1 MNFVRKKEDDLIRK
15 TVDISRVSKVV
26 KGGKRMSFT
35 ALCVVG
41 DGAGKVGV
49 AKRKGADVRIA
60 VDKAGKKAQE
70 KMVRINTEGSTIPHT
85 ITGVHCRSKVLLK
98 PARPGTG
105 IIASAPVR
113 AVVESCG
120 ISDILTKSLGS
131 KNIVNV
137 TYAALDGLVNLKVS
151 KKEVPGIE
159 EFASVRETE
168 APDAAEGNAPKR
180 SNKSRKSTSGTSVK
194 KEK

>member
-41 DGAGKVGV
+41 DGVGKVGV

-60 VDKAGKKAQE
+60 VDKAGRKAQE
-70 KMVRINTEGSTIPHT
+70 KMVKVNTEGSTIPHT
-85 ITGVHCRSKVLLK
+85 IEGVHCRSKVLLK

-113 AVVESCG
+113 AVAEACG

-137 TYAALDGLVNLKVS
+137 TYAALDGLMNLKVS
-151 KKEVPGIE
+151 KKNMSGA
-159 EFASVRETE
+159 ASQAGVLG
-168 APDAAEGNAPKR
+168 AGDPVAEKDVEG
-180 SNKSRKSTSGTSVK
+180 
-194 KEK
+194 EK

>member
-1 MNFVRKKEDDLIRK
+1 MNFVRKKEDDLLRK

-41 DGAGKVGV
+41 DGIGRVGI

-60 VDKAGKKAQE
+60 VDKASKKAQE
-70 KMVRINTEGSTIPHT
+70 KMVRVNMEASTIPHS

-137 TYAALDGLVNLKVS
+137 TYAALDGLLNLKVS
-151 KKEVPGIE
+151 KKEVPGMD
-159 EFASVRETE
+159 EFAIRGEMEEVSSKETSP
-168 APDAAEGNAPKR
+168 ARRP
-180 SNKSRKSTSGTSVK
+180 SRRKVK
-194 KEK
+194 KEN

>member
-15 TVDISRVSKVV
+15 TVNISRVSKVV

-41 DGAGKVGV
+41 DGVGKVGV

-60 VDKAGKKAQE
+60 VDKASRKAQE
-70 KMVRINTEGSTIPHT
+70 KMVKINKEGTTIPHT
-85 ITGVHCRSKVLLK
+85 IEGVHCRSKVLLK

-113 AVVESCG
+113 AVAEACG
-120 ISDILTKSLGS
+120 ISNILTKSLGS
-131 KNIVNV
+131 NNIMNV
-137 TYAALDGLVNLKVS
+137 TFATLNGLMNLKVP
-151 KKEVPGIE
+151 KNEVPGAVE
-159 EFASVRETE
+159 PDAVKETE
-168 APDAAEGNAPKR
+168 IAP
-180 SNKSRKSTSGTSVK
+180 SRE
-194 KEK
+194 EK

>member
-60 VDKAGKKAQE
+60 VDKASKKAQE
-70 KMVRINTEGSTIPHT
+70 KMVRINKEGRTIPHT

-105 IIASAPVR
+105 IIACAPVR
-113 AVVESCG
+113 ALAEACG

-131 KNIVNV
+131 KNIMNV

-151 KKEVPGIE
+151 KKEIPGLE
-159 EFASVRETE
+159 DFASIKESETPADPALSSVPE
-168 APDAAEGNAPKR
+168 R
-180 SNKSRKSTSGTSVK
+180 KSRRSVK